1 MLECFP
7 LRRWAAVQVGV
18 AIFSYDG
25 GLGFG
30 VTGDYDRA
38 PDIHV
43 LCEGIEHSMAE
54 LVAAA
59 EAKQDL
65 SRAPRPRRP
74 RRLTTDGPRRP
85 PRPLR
90 DQDPVVDTCRPLRR
104 HSAVAASLMR
114 C

>member
-7 LRRWAAVQVGV
+7 YVPLGGHVQVGV

-30 VTGDYDRA
+30 VTGDYDHA

-59 EAKQDL
+59 EAKKERQP
-65 SRAPRPRRP
+65 SP
-74 RRLTTDGPRRP
+74 TP
-85 PRPLR
+85 PTPAKA
-90 DQDPVVDTCRPLRR
+90 
-104 HSAVAASLMR
+104 HN
-114 C
+114 